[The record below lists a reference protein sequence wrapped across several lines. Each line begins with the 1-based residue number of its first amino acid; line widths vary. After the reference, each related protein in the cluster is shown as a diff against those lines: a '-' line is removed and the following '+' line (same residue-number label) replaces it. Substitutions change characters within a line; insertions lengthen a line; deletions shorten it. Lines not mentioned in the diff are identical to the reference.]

1 MVKIQNK
8 RRIII
13 FLLVTL
19 LMFSAIP
26 TYASTTLSSWAVPEV
41 EKAKEYGLVT
51 QTVLGNYQRSI
62 TREEFCELAVKLY
75 EALSGKTSLLPS
87 FNRFTDTNNPE
98 ILKANALG
106 IVNGVNAEQT
116 LFAPYDNVN
125 REQIAVMFYRTLAA
139 VDLSLIPGRYPLTFS
154 DKNQVSD
161 WALDAVGFMSKN
173 GIIGGVGGNRMDPK
187 GPATREQGIALV
199 KRTFEKFRGMGVYT
213 PPVHK
218 VPVVIQ
224 ASNPQAGYQIYQKIT
239 PETGTAKVV
248 SGDLSVTIPFVNL
261 TESKILSVKKAHDL
275 KPASNLNFV
284 QAFDIQLGNQ
294 TQFTSPVEIAISVPE
309 DKPYGAFYYNPAAGE
324 WEDIPYE
331 QKNRTITIKTHHL
344 SRYGVAETENSD
356 YYDPMAEVFYY
367 YPDFR
372 NIGGL
377 NVNAINQFSAAELD
391 RQALKK
397 GWTAATMWFNIGS
410 IGTGFLDNSLP
421 GFEKLNTAMGNM
433 GKVITPIQIYFDIR
447 DGKHTSAAAN
457 AYEMAIGTLISKFG
471 ESGANIG
478 MLGASLINLS
488 IREFAEAAISSKES
502 QYEKAYAYYYNKNNS
517 LNRTIDIRDGKG
529 WYDAFY
535 QIVSASPK
543 NLNERINADIRQYVR
558 AIWDDPELLTAQGII
573 GQQGESSTITGGGA
587 YLNDELK
594 ERLSENYAQHLS
606 GYLETIL
613 NEVVGDYE
621 WSERQRF
628 KKEYGDKVVAEL
640 NKTYTL
646 SVTVNSSMGNKA
658 GLSVGAEAGGQWNG
672 TTDSSGRWTMN
683 FTLLGYIRAGTPRQ
697 VYFIDENG
705 RKHTAA
711 FDLNNLSV
719 VFGNEGLQEFTIT
732 SDRDK
737 ILSGEEVAFT
747 AVVRPDNLP
756 YTLKWIFGDGSE
768 QSVPLSNSS
777 TRHQYIDAGTYNIS
791 AHLFDAN
798 QTVIDSKELQVIV
811 TKKSTPQPTP
821 DGIDLDMY
829 DFDGCEHTFDYSKL
843 TKHIITEKIIDGYVD
858 TIIYY
863 DVNGIAQGLSV
874 SCYRDDNTKRA
885 KKVCYYDGKKQG
897 KEVTWYINGE
907 LALEANYVDGILHG
921 VNTHYYKSGVISK
934 KRTYVNGDL
943 LLDEEFYSN
952 GQKHYEF
959 SYALNPAYSE
969 GSGATRKMVE
979 HGVHRRWYE
988 DGQIMVEIPINY
1000 GLPHGLKRWW
1010 YPDGQVSSEEYY
1022 ENGEKIWFKIYNS
1035 AGGVINEG

>member
-1 MVKIQNK
+1 MKKIQM
-8 RRIII
+8 RRKAIIV
-13 FLLVTL
+13 FLIIM
-19 LMFSAIP
+19 LMLPGIP
-26 TYASTTLSSWAVPEV
+26 AYASSTLSSWAVPEV
-41 EKAKEYGLVT
+41 EKAKDYGLVT

-75 EALSGKTSLLPS
+75 EALSGKTAVLPS
-87 FNRFTDTNNPE
+87 FNRFNDTSNPE

-106 IVNGVNAEQT
+106 IVNGVNQEQT
-116 LFAPYDNVN
+116 LFAPTDNVN

-139 VDLSLIPGRYPLTFS
+139 VDLSLISGRYPLTFS

-161 WALDAVGFMSKN
+161 WALDAVGFMSEN
-173 GIIGGVGGNRMDPK
+173 GIIGGVGENRMDPK

-199 KRTFEKFRGMGVYT
+199 KRTFERFRGMAVYT
-213 PPVHK
+213 PPMQK
-218 VPVVIQ
+218 VPIVIQ
-224 ASNPQAGYQIYQKIT
+224 ASNPPAGYQIYQEIT
-239 PETGTAKVV
+239 PETGTIKVV
-248 SGDLSVTIPFVNL
+248 SSDLSVTVPSINL
-261 TESKILSVKKAHDL
+261 TESKILSVKKAQDL

-294 TQFTSPVEIAISVPE
+294 TQFTSPVEISITVPE
-309 DKPYGAFYYNPAAGE
+309 DKPYGAFYYNPSLGK
-324 WEDIPYE
+324 WEDVPYE
-331 QKNRTITIKTHHL
+331 QRGRTITIKTNHL

-356 YYDPMAEVFYY
+356 YFNPMAEVFYY

-372 NIGGL
+372 NIGGI

-391 RQALKK
+391 RQALEK
-397 GWTAATMWFNIGS
+397 GWTAATTWFNIGS
-410 IGTGFLDNSLP
+410 IGTGILDNSLP
-421 GFEKLNTAMGNM
+421 GFEKLNTTIGNM

-471 ESGANIG
+471 ETGANIG

-488 IREFAEAAISSKES
+488 IREFAQAAISSKES

-517 LNRTIDIRDGKG
+517 LNRIIEIRDGKG

-535 QIVSASPK
+535 KLVSASPK
-543 NLNERINADIRQYVR
+543 NLNERIKADIRQYVR

-621 WSERQRF
+621 WNERKRF
-628 KKEYGDKVVAEL
+628 KKEYGDKVAAEL

-646 SVTVNSSMGNKA
+646 SITVNSATGSQA
-658 GLSVGAEAGGQWNG
+658 GLTVGAEAGGQWSG
-672 TTDSSGRWTMN
+672 TTDSSGRWTMD
-683 FTLLGYIRAGTPRQ
+683 FTLLGYIRAGAPRQ
-697 VYFIDENG
+697 VYFIDGNG
-705 RKHTAA
+705 MKHTAA
-711 FDLNNLSV
+711 FDLNNLSI
-719 VFGNEGLQEFTIT
+719 VFGNEGLQEFTIS
-732 SDRDK
+732 SDK
-737 ILSGEEVAFT
+737 NEILSGEEVSFT
-747 AVVRPDNLP
+747 AIVKPGNLP

-777 TRHQYIDAGTYNIS
+777 TRHKYNDAGTYSIS
-791 AHLFDAN
+791 AHLLDPN
-798 QTVIDSKELQVIV
+798 QTVVDSKELQVTV
-811 TKKSTPQPTP
+811 EEKSTPQPTP
-821 DGIDLDMY
+821 DGIDLGMY
-829 DFDGCEHTFDYSKL
+829 DFEGCEHTFDYSQL
-843 TKHIITEKIIDGYVD
+843 TKSIRTEKTLHGYVD
-858 TIIYY
+858 TILYY
-863 DVNGIAQGLSV
+863 DVNGKAQGLSV
-874 SCYRDDNTKRA
+874 SCYSDDNTKRA
-885 KKVCYYDGKKQG
+885 RKVCYYDGKKQG
-897 KEVTWYINGE
+897 REVTWYITGE
-907 LALEANYVDGILHG
+907 VALEVNYADGILHG
-921 VNTHYYKSGVISK
+921 VTTHYYQNGVVSRK
-934 KRTYVNGDL
+934 LTYVNGDL
-943 LLDEEFYSN
+943 LLDEEFYAN

-959 SYALNPAYSE
+959 SYAINPAYSE
-969 GSGATRKMVE
+969 GSTTRKVVE

-1010 YPDGQVSSEEYY
+1010 YSDGQIKSEEYY
-1022 ENGEKIWFKIYNS
+1022 ENNELKWFKTYDA
-1035 AGGVINEG
+1035 AGGVITEG